1 MAIKAKIRQ
10 GNRLKGKVGA
20 QGEIVAQT
28 VKVQAGGLALGDLVD
43 VNTAGQSDGTM
54 MIFDGTAGEYK
65 VTTELENQ
73 NLNIIGG
80 TYQYG

>member
-10 GNRLKGKVGA
+10 ANRLKGKVGA

-43 VNTAGQSDGTM
+43 VNTSGQADGVM
-54 MIFDGTAGEYK
+54 MIYDGTAGEYK
-65 VTTELENQ
+65 VTRQIENE
-73 NLNIIGG
+73 NLTISGG
-80 TYQYG
+80 LY

>member
-10 GNRLKGKVGA
+10 ANKLKGKVGA

-43 VNTAGQSDGTM
+43 VNTSGQADGVM
-54 MIFDGTAGEYK
+54 MIYDRTSGEYK
-65 VTTELENQ
+65 VTKQIENE
-73 NLNIIGG
+73 NLTISGG
-80 TYQYG
+80 LY

>member
-10 GNRLKGKVGA
+10 ANRLKGKVGA

-28 VKVQAGGLALGDLVD
+28 VKVQAGGLSLGDLTD
-43 VNTAGQSDGTM
+43 VNLAGQYDGVM
-54 MIFDGTAGEYK
+54 MIYDGNAGEYR
-65 VTTELENQ
+65 VTTQIENQ

-80 TYQYG
+80 TY